1 MDGLADSAD
10 NGFAERS
17 KAHRR
22 IAVSATALLL
32 GCLLA
37 GCSTPPLQNAVG
49 TRMVEPEA
57 AFAYPAPGGP
67 AISAILERK
76 YANATQQD
84 ILLATSA
91 RNSGQNMLRVQIYG
105 PVDTKV
111 AGRSRLREGYLPVT
125 NVQSEMR
132 QLIPGVAMHTSPY
145 YVQNKYGP
153 FGYAAGRSAS
163 GDTCVY
169 AWQRITST
177 GMTQTWI
184 GNKGS
189 VQVRLRLCQQGASER
204 ALLQSMYDYTITA
217 AFQSGNWN
225 PYGEALPP
233 AETLGRVGNPV
244 YPLGQE
250 RFVSVTG
257 DPPPQQPRRRP
268 PATAKP
274 ADPPP
279 QPPQLPPAIGPAV
292 PPPPG
297 ATTGGATQKGVT
309 TVVPP
314 PRCVTTD
321 GSPCP
326 L

>member
-1 MDGLADSAD
+1 
-10 NGFAERS
+10 
-17 KAHRR
+17 
-22 IAVSATALLL
+22 
-32 GCLLA
+32 
-37 GCSTPPLQNAVG
+37 
-49 TRMVEPEA
+49 MVEPEA